1 MGKKIPVIL
10 VEDVDTLG
18 NKLDIVQVAAGYAR
32 NYLIPRRLAV
42 EASERNLKWRDQ
54 MLAKIEAER
63 EKELKKAEELREIL
77 KGKVITIPVKV
88 GSNNKIF
95 GSVNALLLAQALKE
109 QTGFDVDR
117 KKIEILEEVKTPGTY
132 SARIKVK
139 QDFVINFTFEVVPEA

>member
-18 NKLDIVQVAAGYAR
+18 NKLDIVHVAAGYAR
-32 NYLIPRRLAV
+32 NYLIPKRLAV
-42 EASERNLKWRDQ
+42 EASERNLKWREQ

-63 EKELKKAEELREIL
+63 QKELKKAEELREVL

-117 KKIEILEEVKTPGTY
+117 KNIEILEEVKTPGTY
-132 SARIKVK
+132 SARIKIK
-139 QDFVINFTFEVVPEA
+139 PDFIINFTFEVVPEA

>member
-18 NKLDIVQVAAGYAR
+18 SKLDIVQVAAGYAR

-42 EASERNLKWRDQ
+42 EASERNLKWREQ

-109 QTGFDVDR
+109 QTGFDIDR

-139 QDFVINFTFEVVPEA
+139 PDFVINFTFEVVPEA